1 MEEFI
6 ILANRVLTGQEQ
18 NLYTNQ
24 NGAIIKTILLH
35 NTSGAKTEATLKFDN
50 ITFKFPLEIDETRVL
65 NNTVL
70 TKTMTGQGNGIN
82 IHVTALQL

>member
-35 NTSGAKTEATLKFDN
+35 NTSGAKTEVALKFDN

-65 NNTVL
+65 DNTVL

>member
-6 ILANRVLTGQEQ
+6 ILASRTLTAQEE
-18 NLYTNQ
+18 NLYTNAS
-24 NGAIIKTILLH
+24 GAVIKTILLH
-35 NTSGAKTEATLKFDN
+35 NSTGVKTEATLKFDSVA
-50 ITFKFPLEIDETRVL
+50 FKFSLEADETRIL
-65 NNTVL
+65 DNTIL

>member
-6 ILANRVLTGQEQ
+6 ILANRTLTAQEE
-18 NLYTNQ
+18 NLYTNAK
-24 NGAIIKTILLH
+24 GALIKTIMFH
-35 NTSGAKTEATLKFDN
+35 NSTGIKTEATLKFN
-50 ITFKFPLEIDETRVL
+50 GVAFTFPLEANETKIFD
-65 NNTVL
+65 NTIL

>member
-18 NLYTNQ
+18 NLYANVK
-24 NGAIIKTILLH
+24 GAIIKTILLH
-35 NTSGAKTEATLKFDN
+35 NSTGVKTEATLKFDGVAF
-50 ITFKFPLEIDETRVL
+50 IFSLEANETRIL
-65 NNTVL
+65 DNTVL
-70 TKTMTGQGNGIN
+70 TKAMTGQGDGIN